1 METAAITEW
10 TLVEEIPVP
19 ADVMA
24 LLAPGEQAFI
34 LMSLIPNKKGQP
46 MLVDWQVA
54 SRVGQ
59 GVAAPF
65 KLESF
70 EAFIARAGLKAGG
83 LPNRGHTPELAATTQ
98 AMQSALPAAVRTMHA
113 YMLQQ
118 QAAFSVELAQR
129 LEGTLA
135 DLQRL
140 QGRQLEQLSLDL
152 EKQLETVKR
161 GRFEQRSRDI
171 HRVFDDYRRWVED
184 TLTTE
189 PQPWIQVLAA
199 VCNPSSTAAVAG
211 A

>member
-1 METAAITEW
+1 M
-10 TLVEEIPVP
+10 LVE
-19 ADVMA
+19 
-24 LLAPGEQAFI
+24 
-34 LMSLIPNKKGQP
+34 
-46 MLVDWQVA
+46 WQVA

-59 GVAAPF
+59 GASAPF
-65 KLESF
+65 TLESF
-70 EAFIARAGLKAGG
+70 DAFIARAGLKAGG
-83 LPNRGHTPELAATTQ
+83 LPNRGHTSELTATTEV
-98 AMQSALPAAVRTMHA
+98 MQSALPGAVRAMHA
-113 YMLQQ
+113 YMLKQ
-118 QAAFSVELAQR
+118 QAAFSAELAQR
-129 LEGTLA
+129 LESTLA

-161 GRFEQRSRDI
+161 GRFEQKSRDI

-199 VCNPSSTAAVAG
+199 VCNPSPAG